1 MVASSAHCLCAA
13 GVLPCCLAPVPTALS
28 GCCACSAKQLLEFFC
43 ATLTVHSRP
52 LQVADD
58 IRALHALAQR
68 RRAARQ
74 AAGALRLDNTKLD
87 FQLDDR
93 GQPIGCTPHEQR

>member
-1 MVASSAHCLCAA
+1 M
-13 GVLPCCLAPVPTALS
+13 
-28 GCCACSAKQLLEFFC
+28 
-43 ATLTVHSRP
+43 RP
-52 LQVADD
+52 LKVRSRMCWVHGSCYVQVTDD

-87 FQLDDR
+87 FQLDAA
-93 GQPIGCTPHEQR
+93 GQPIGCTPHEQRCCWIISYCNAACQNPRA